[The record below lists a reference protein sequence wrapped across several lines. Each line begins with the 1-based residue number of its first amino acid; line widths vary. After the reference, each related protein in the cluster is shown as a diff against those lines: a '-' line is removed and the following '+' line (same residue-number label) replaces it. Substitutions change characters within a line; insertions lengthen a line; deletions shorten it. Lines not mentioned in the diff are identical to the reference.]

1 MVQSRHVDLQ
11 CEIGGIFLYLIE
23 RQPRLCLKP
32 VQVNVSG
39 RADADDD
46 VVDAGNFDISLCT
59 QIKRVTPKR
68 PSGKYVCHP
77 RPGHQR
83 RDRLRK
89 R

>member
-1 MVQSRHVDLQ
+1 
-11 CEIGGIFLYLIE
+11 
-23 RQPRLCLKP
+23 
-32 VQVNVSG
+32 VSG